1 MFFCLPSNL
10 SPLAHVKMKE
20 IGTYIN
26 HSTTVQKITNN
37 QKGVETNISQ
47 TITSTD
53 TTKQG
58 ESLSNI
64 K

>member
-1 MFFCLPSNL
+1 
-10 SPLAHVKMKE
+10 MKE

-37 QKGVETNISQ
+37 QKGGETNIFQ
-47 TITSTD
+47 TITSID